1 MAKFAVIGLGKF
13 GMTVATT
20 LYKHGAEV
28 LAIDNNQ
35 DLVDEAQNLVT
46 SAYKIDSTDEASI
59 KQLQLQEMDAVI
71 LAIVQNV
78 EVSILTSAIL
88 KKIGVAYIHAKA
100 DNNLHAKILEIIGVQ
115 NIVFPEVQIGEQLA
129 NTLLSK
135 NIENYIDL
143 TSGHSIVELIA
154 PKEYIG
160 KTLQEIALPSE
171 KNINV
176 IAIKSERLIVTEN
189 GENTIEKRIN
199 DLPGANDIVHEGD
212 VLILLGPKNRINDLI
227 TQTT

>member
-71 LAIVQNV
+71 LAIGQNV

-88 KKIGVAYIHAKA
+88 KNRSCLY
-100 DNNLHAKILEIIGVQ
+100 
-115 NIVFPEVQIGEQLA
+115 
-129 NTLLSK
+129 SC
-135 NIENYIDL
+135 
-143 TSGHSIVELIA
+143 
-154 PKEYIG
+154 
-160 KTLQEIALPSE
+160 
-171 KNINV
+171 
-176 IAIKSERLIVTEN
+176 KS
-189 GENTIEKRIN
+189 
-199 DLPGANDIVHEGD
+199 
-212 VLILLGPKNRINDLI
+212 
-227 TQTT
+227 

>member
-71 LAIVQNV
+71 LAIGQNV

-176 IAIKSERLIVTEN
+176 IAIKSERLIVTE
-189 GENTIEKRIN
+189 
-199 DLPGANDIVHEGD
+199 
-212 VLILLGPKNRINDLI
+212 
-227 TQTT
+227 